1 MRLCD
6 MGVEPFLVS
15 STIEGVMA
23 QRLVRRLCRDCRQ
36 SYRPT
41 HDELPTDFPWDRFDT
56 EAEHIFRARGCR
68 KCRNT
73 GYQGRLGIYEL
84 LVADEEI
91 RNLANER
98 TPSTLLKQRA
108 IQNGMQS
115 LRSDGWDKV
124 LQGVTT
130 VDEVLRVSKMD

>member
-1 MRLCD
+1 MQ
-6 MGVEPFLVS
+6 GA
-15 STIEGVMA
+15 IGH
-23 QRLVRRLCRDCRQ
+23 
-36 SYRPT
+36 RPT